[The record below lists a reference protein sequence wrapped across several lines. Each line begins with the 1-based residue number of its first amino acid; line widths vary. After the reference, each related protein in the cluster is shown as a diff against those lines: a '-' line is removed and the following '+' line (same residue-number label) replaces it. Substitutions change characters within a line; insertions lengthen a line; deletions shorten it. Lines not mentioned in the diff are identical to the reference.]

1 MGLLTANIF
10 IWRRFMELQ
19 LKLINSLHLIK
30 EDALTPVTSMNIVS
44 LLFDWTKVIDL
55 DTRYVY
61 CLNMLARI
69 NVYD

>member
-1 MGLLTANIF
+1 
-10 IWRRFMELQ
+10 
-19 LKLINSLHLIK
+19 
-30 EDALTPVTSMNIVS
+30 VTSMNIVS